1 VIGLEIRGQLLW
13 RPATMR
19 EDGRMRS
26 NYIGGNWTPSAGDLA
41 IDVLNPATEQVI
53 DQVPAGHEADV
64 DEAVRAARAA
74 LPSWSVT
81 SPAQRAASLDA
92 ARELLEQRAD
102 EVAATITADVGSP
115 VSFARKV
122 QVGSPLAV
130 LASYVDLLASYNFG
144 GDRVGN
150 SLIVREPVGVVG
162 AITPWNYP
170 LHQIV
175 AKVAAALA
183 AGCTVVLKPTEVAP
197 LAAYELAAIFHET
210 GLPAGVFNL
219 VSGTGPVTGA
229 AIASHPDIDAVSFT
243 GSVAAGRRVAE
254 AAAATVKRVTLELG
268 GKSANVIL
276 PDADLATA
284 VKVGVAKA
292 FVNSGQTCNALTRM
306 LVHRDSYDEAVGLAA
321 KNAERYLTGDPLA
334 EGIRLGPLVSAAQRD
349 RVRGFIEQGAAEG
362 ARMIV
367 GGPQA
372 PAGLDHGYFVQPTV
386 FADVRPDMTIAQEE
400 IFGPVLS
407 VIGYSSE
414 DEAVEIANGT
424 RYGLAASVWSA
435 DQEHAVSVARKLR
448 AGQVEINGGAFNV
461 AAPFGGFG
469 QSGYGREL
477 GVLGLEEFLE
487 VKALQF

>member
-1 VIGLEIRGQLLW
+1 
-13 RPATMR
+13 
-19 EDGRMRS
+19 MRS
-26 NYIGGNWTPSAGDLA
+26 NYIGGTWTPSAGDSA
-41 IDVLNPATEQVI
+41 IEVVNPATEQVI
-53 DQVPAGHEADV
+53 DEVPAGHEADV
-64 DEAVRAARAA
+64 DEAVRAAAAA
-74 LPSWSVT
+74 LRSWSVT
-81 SPAQRAASLDA
+81 SAAERAARLEA
-92 ARELLEQRAD
+92 ARELLEQRAAA
-102 EVAATITADVGSP
+102 VAAAISADMGAPAV
-115 VSFARKV
+115 FARRV
-122 QVGSPLAV
+122 QVGVPLAV

-197 LAAYELAAIFHET
+197 LAAYELADIFHET

-229 AIASHPDIDAVSFT
+229 AIAAHPGIDAVSFT
-243 GSVAAGRRVAE
+243 GSVAAGRQVART
-254 AAAATVKRVTLELG
+254 AAATVKRVTLELG

-292 FVNSGQTCNALTRM
+292 FANSGQTCNALTRM
-306 LVHRDSYDEAVGLAA
+306 LVPRDAYDEAVGYAA
-321 KNAERYLTGDPLA
+321 KNAEGYLTGDPLA
-334 EGIRLGPLVSAAQRD
+334 AGTRLGPLVTAAQRD
-349 RVRGFIEQGAAEG
+349 RVRGFIEQGLAEG
-362 ARMIV
+362 ARLV
-367 GGPQA
+367 TGGPQA
-372 PAGLDHGYFVQPTV
+372 PAGLEAGYFVLPTV

-407 VIGYSSE
+407 VIGYGSE

-424 RYGLAASVWSA
+424 PYGLAAGVWSA
-435 DQEHAVSVARKLR
+435 DQDHAVSVARRLR
-448 AGQVEINGGAFNV
+448 AGQVEVNGGAFNV

-477 GVLGLEEFLE
+477 GVQGLEEFLE

>member
-1 VIGLEIRGQLLW
+1 
-13 RPATMR
+13 
-19 EDGRMRS
+19 MRS
-26 NYIGGNWTPSAGDLA
+26 NYIGGNWTSSASDLA

-64 DEAVRAARAA
+64 DEAVRAAAAA
-74 LPSWSVT
+74 LPSWSAT
-81 SPAQRAASLDA
+81 SPADRAGWLAA
-92 ARELLEQRAD
+92 ARALLEQRAD
-102 EVAATITADVGSP
+102 SVAATITADVGSP

-122 QVGSPLAV
+122 QVGTPLAV
-130 LASYVDLLASYNFG
+130 LASYVDLVASYNFG

-170 LHQIV
+170 LHQVV

-183 AGCTVVLKPTEVAP
+183 AGCTVVLKPSEVAP
-197 LAAYELAAIFHET
+197 LAAYELADIFHET

-229 AIASHPDIDAVSFT
+229 AIAGHPGIDAVSFT
-243 GSVAAGRRVAE
+243 GSAAAGRRVAE

-292 FVNSGQTCNALTRM
+292 FTNSGQTCNALTRM
-306 LVHRDSYDEAVGLAA
+306 LVHEDAYDEAVGHAA

-349 RVRGFIEQGAAEG
+349 RVRGFIEQGLTEG
-362 ARMIV
+362 ARMVV

-372 PAGLDHGYFVQPTV
+372 PAGLDHGFFVQPTV

-407 VIGYSSE
+407 VLGYSSE
-414 DEAVEIANGT
+414 EEAVQIANGT

-435 DQEHAVSVARKLR
+435 DQDHAVSVARKLR
-448 AGQVEINGGAFNV
+448 AGQVEVNGGAFNV
-461 AAPFGGFG
+461 VAPFGGFG

-477 GVLGLEEFLE
+477 GVAGLEEFLE